1 MSTPQAARL
10 QTDITAP
17 DIRLRDR
24 KFFTAY
30 SFLGIA
36 AVFIG
41 FARTYYLRAYTG
53 APALSLVV
61 HLHAVLFSV
70 WMILFAIQTSLVAAK
85 RVALHRSLGM
95 ASIALAVPMMVFG
108 FLTAVVGAKNGWV
121 GPQLPRDPVGGL
133 SFLTVPLGDL
143 VVFSALFTMALYYRR
158 KPETHKRLM
167 ILVMCGAIMPP
178 AFFRLPL
185 PVAFALLFA
194 FLLAG
199 PYLRPPEPWPDT

>member
-1 MSTPQAARL
+1 
-10 QTDITAP
+10 
-17 DIRLRDR
+17 
-24 KFFTAY
+24 
-30 SFLGIA
+30 
-36 AVFIG
+36 
-41 FARTYYLRAYTG
+41 
-53 APALSLVV
+53 
-61 HLHAVLFSV
+61 
-70 WMILFAIQTSLVAAK
+70 
-85 RVALHRSLGM
+85 
-95 ASIALAVPMMVFG
+95 MMVFG